1 MNPFRPTLALVALA
15 LCMAVADATR
25 ASAQSPADSTA
36 EVVRRDTLT
45 FRPVGDDAAPLAPAK
60 RASTDDAW
68 LIAPLGDDLLDHPE
82 PWDAARPNRSRDLD
96 LTLDYNRV
104 DLLRWGAHVQVQ
116 RPSTMYPRL
125 GVRLEYAHGRER
137 ALYGVQMEQPL
148 LPTARFVLGVS
159 AVRRTEHPDLQQV
172 GDLENTL
179 SVLLARNDQRDYFER
194 EGAGVH
200 LSWRVPDFS
209 TVSVHARRDEY
220 HTLAEASHTTSWLYR
235 DRTLRANPAVDDG
248 EAHRVLVR
256 LERLAH
262 RRHSTR
268 AGLYHAIEF
277 DHAGGELGGDFDY
290 RRWLADVRSVLR
302 LSPAVTLTLRAVGG
316 STLSGTLP
324 RQRRFTLG
332 GADGLR
338 GHATAAFTGS
348 HVALGQAEYAFGLW
362 AVRGKDSSSGLTAI
376 AFVDAGTAWED
387 PSGRWEVM
395 ARRFTTD
402 AGFGLAVGEDD
413 LRVYAARDLQAA
425 GAPIVWSL
433 RLQRP
438 F

>member
-1 MNPFRPTLALVALA
+1 MNPSRPWLALAALV
-15 LCMAVADATR
+15 LGLLMPT
-25 ASAQSPADSTA
+25 SAHAQTPADSTA
-36 EVVRRDTLT
+36 GLVRRDTLT
-45 FRPVGDDAAPLAPAK
+45 FRPVDEDTARIRPTKPVHSG
-60 RASTDDAW
+60 DAW
-68 LIAPLGDDLLDHPE
+68 LIAPLGDDLLDHPD
-82 PWDAARPNRSRDLD
+82 PWDAARPNRSRALD

-116 RPSTMYPRL
+116 RPRTMYPRL
-125 GVRLEYAHGRER
+125 GVRLEYAQGRDR
-137 ALYGVQMEQPL
+137 TNYGVQMEQPL

-159 AVRRTEHPDLQQV
+159 AVRRTEHPELQQI
-172 GDLENTL
+172 GDVENTL
-179 SVLLARNDQRDYFER
+179 SVLLARNDQRDYWER

-200 LSWRVPDFS
+200 VSWRVPGFS

-220 HTLAEASHTTSWLYR
+220 RSLSEASHTTSWLYR
-235 DRTLRANPAVDDG
+235 DRILRANPTVDDG

-302 LSPAVTLTLRAVGG
+302 LSPAATLTLRAVGG

-332 GADGLR
+332 GAAGLR
-338 GHATAAFTGS
+338 GHGTDALTGS

-362 AVRGKDSSSGLTAI
+362 AVRGQRSSSGLTAI

-395 ARRFTTD
+395 ARRFTAD

-413 LRVYAARDLQAA
+413 LRVYVARDVRDP
-425 GAPIVWSL
+425 GAPIVWSA